1 MSFWRA
7 GPDGVTVMVK
17 VRPRSRRPGLQG
29 VRDSMAGPRLTI
41 AVTEPAEDGK
51 ANQAVCAMLARAL
64 HRPPSAVHIVA
75 GAANSEKLLAVTG
88 DANALVE
95 RLRAL

>member
-7 GPDGVTVMVK
+7 QTSGVTVMVK
-17 VRPRSRRPGLQG
+17 VKPRSRRPGLHG
-29 VRDSMAGPRLTI
+29 VQESAAGPRLQV

-51 ANQAVCAMLARAL
+51 ANRAVCAMVARAL
-64 HRPPSAVHIVA
+64 RQPLASVQIVS
-75 GAANSEKLLAVTG
+75 GAAHREKLLSVTG
-88 DANALVE
+88 DQALLIE